1 MGRIIN
7 FVSTKGGVGK
17 STLIYFLAHKLSE
30 KNYNVCVVDGY
41 FYYSSFSCYWN
52 NQKDMKSYLLGEQN
66 MFDALNKINQCL
78 YFAKFDSTSFDYYT
92 SMDMIKYFVLK
103 AANNFDFVLI
113 DSNLFDKKS
122 FDMFL
127 IVSSEIFL
135 VTTSD
140 ICALKNSA
148 KLLFKIKRYKRE
160 ISVKIVLNKMKI
172 IGEIE
177 EKILS
182 ENEIEKL
189 LKSEILFS
197 IPYLFKHNFF
207 KMGNKR
213 FLNNEIIQNFC
224 YAVITNKSVKN
235 NYQKK
240 YRGLVGFLRRKIY
253 SANHNILIFAIDNGT
268 IYSYNRYHNKQMKDI
283 LGVRY
288 EAYKKK
294 WLRGNF

>member
-7 FVSTKGGVGK
+7 FVSAKGGVGK
-17 STLIYFLAHKLSE
+17 STLVYFLAHKLSE

-41 FYYSSFSCYWN
+41 FYYSSFSCYWS

-66 MFDALNKINQCL
+66 MFYALNKINQCL
-78 YFAKFDSTSFDYYT
+78 YFAQFDSVSFDYYT
-92 SMDMIKYFVLK
+92 NMDMIKYFVLK

-127 IVSSEIFL
+127 TVSSEIFL

-148 KLLFKIKRYKRE
+148 KLLSKIKRYKRE

-213 FLNNEIIQNFC
+213 FLKNEIIQYFC
-224 YAVITNKSVKN
+224 YAVITNKNVKN

-253 SANHNILIFAIDNGT
+253 GKF
-268 IYSYNRYHNKQMKDI
+268 
-283 LGVRY
+283 
-288 EAYKKK
+288 E
-294 WLRGNF
+294 